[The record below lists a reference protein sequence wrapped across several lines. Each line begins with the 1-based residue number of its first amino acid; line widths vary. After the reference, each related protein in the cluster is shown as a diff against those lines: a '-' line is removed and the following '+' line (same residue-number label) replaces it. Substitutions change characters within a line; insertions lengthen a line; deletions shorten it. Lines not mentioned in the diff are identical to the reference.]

1 MTKIRKETDSS
12 VKSQLEQPQKRP
24 QNEIVTDKV
33 MFVALRTLFGRFD
46 PDLDREGAKPFGP
59 FRINKQK
66 TS

>member
-1 MTKIRKETDSS
+1 M
-12 VKSQLEQPQKRP
+12 KSQLEQPQKRP